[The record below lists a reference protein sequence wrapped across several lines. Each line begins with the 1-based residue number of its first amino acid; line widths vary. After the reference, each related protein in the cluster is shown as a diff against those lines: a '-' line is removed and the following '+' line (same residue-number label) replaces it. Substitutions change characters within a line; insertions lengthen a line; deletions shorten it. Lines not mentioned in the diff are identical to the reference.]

1 MLVSAIILAAV
12 FLFVGLSLTGS
23 LKNNQQTSQGITNT
37 ISVVG
42 EGKASVAPDTLEINV
57 SVSEVGKTT
66 ALAQKAANDKI
77 TKIGDILKAKGIS
90 ADSIQTTNVSVY
102 PEYAQTTT
110 PVAPSANAAT
120 IVQSQ
125 IVGYRSQQSLNI
137 KITGA
142 DFATKGGEV
151 VDAISV
157 IGGVNIDNTYFTLKD
172 QTAAMKG
179 AREKAFAD
187 AKAKAQQLASIGGVT
202 LGKPVMISDNAVV
215 SYQPIPYY
223 NMKTAGAV
231 ADSAVSNAPLSPGQ
245 SDVTMNVNVVFEI
258 K

>member
-1 MLVSAIILAAV
+1 M
-12 FLFVGLSLTGS
+12 
-23 LKNNQQTSQGITNT
+23 
-37 ISVVG
+37 
-42 EGKASVAPDTLEINV
+42 
-57 SVSEVGKTT
+57 
-66 ALAQKAANDKI
+66 
-77 TKIGDILKAKGIS
+77 
-90 ADSIQTTNVSVY
+90 SVY

-120 IVQSQ
+120 TTQSQ

-151 VDAISV
+151 VDAISA

-187 AKAKAQQLASIGGVT
+187 AKAKAGQLATVGGVT
-202 LGKPVMISDNAVV
+202 LGKPVMITDNAV

-223 NMKTAGAV
+223 AMKTAGAV